1 MRKRGMGRI
10 MITGASRGIGAET
23 SRLMA
28 AQGYDLVLLCKSSL
42 GLLQELKQEL
52 EESYGVSCMV
62 MLCDVADPAQVTQAV
77 LQAGR
82 IDVLI
87 HNAGISYVGLLQD
100 MSLEEWHRVI
110 DTNLNSAFYL
120 SKAVLP
126 QMVERK
132 AGKLIFVSSVW
143 GNVGASTEVA
153 YSASK
158 GGVNSFT
165 RALAK
170 ELAPSHIQ
178 VNAAAFGAIDTDMN
192 RCFSEEE
199 LESLTEEIPTDRL
212 GSPKEAA
219 EMILQ
224 ILNAPDYLTGQ
235 VITMDGGWI

>member
-1 MRKRGMGRI
+1 MNKRI
-10 MITGASRGIGAET
+10 MITGASRGIGAAT
-23 SRLMA
+23 AHLMA
-28 AQGYDLVLLCKSSL
+28 QQGYDLFLVCKNSIRLLE
-42 GLLQELKQEL
+42 QLKEEL
-52 EESYGVSCMV
+52 EEQCKISCTV
-62 MLCDVADPAQVTQAV
+62 MQCDVSDASQVERV
-77 LQAGR
+77 LSEAGR

-100 MSLEEWHRVI
+100 MSLEEWNRVI

-158 GGVNSFT
+158 GGINSFT
-165 RALAK
+165 KALAK

-178 VNAAAFGAIDTDMN
+178 VNAVAFGAIDTDMN
-192 RCFSEEE
+192 HCFTEEE
-199 LESLTEEIPTDRL
+199 LSALAQEIPADRL
-212 GSPKEAA
+212 GRPLEAA

-224 ILNAPDYLTGQ
+224 ILHSPDYLTGQ